1 MFVQGIRSCHSFWK
15 LQPSNPYQKLLHH
28 AYPFI
33 AASGQN
39 QSHAE
44 KQRVWSQSCGL
55 QDMLYT
61 ILWLCSQL
69 CYEIAANQ
77 RTLVQIELLATVG
90 WTCGC
95 QPFSCQ
101 CSQNVMH
108 CRKVI
113 NATSLFKESIPAL
126 YIYIHIPFGNP
137 MLHRICVCCYC
148 RRKPVLC
155 REAEGLVAELWSP
168 RFVTIQWLCSRLCY
182 EIAANQRT
190 LVQIELLATASWK
203 WGCRPFSCQCSQ
215 NVMHCRKVI
224 NATSL
229 FKESIPSIP
238 CVNSKHP
245 VPTRSLR
252 FFLRAAA
259 CSTGSALWLHHA

>member
-113 NATSLFKESIPAL
+113 NATSLFKDSIPAYTFWESHAPPDL
-126 YIYIHIPFGNP
+126 RLLLLQKKTCLMQRSRGSG
-137 MLHRICVCCYC
+137 RWVVVSKICYNSVIVLSV
-148 RRKPVLC
+148 VLC
-155 REAEGLVAELWSP
+155 DGCKPTKMCRDWAFSNSELEVGLPAFQLP
-168 RFVTIQWLCSRLCY
+168 MFAKCD
-182 EIAANQRT
+182 
-190 LVQIELLATASWK
+190 
-203 WGCRPFSCQCSQ
+203 
-215 NVMHCRKVI
+215 
-224 NATSL
+224 
-229 FKESIPSIP
+229 
-238 CVNSKHP
+238 
-245 VPTRSLR
+245 
-252 FFLRAAA
+252 
-259 CSTGSALWLHHA
+259 ALPKSD

>member
-126 YIYIHIPFGNP
+126 YIYIYTYLLGIP
-137 MLHRICVCCYC
+137 
-148 RRKPVLC
+148 
-155 REAEGLVAELWSP
+155 
-168 RFVTIQWLCSRLCY
+168 
-182 EIAANQRT
+182 
-190 LVQIELLATASWK
+190 
-203 WGCRPFSCQCSQ
+203 
-215 NVMHCRKVI
+215 
-224 NATSL
+224 
-229 FKESIPSIP
+229 
-238 CVNSKHP
+238 
-245 VPTRSLR
+245 
-252 FFLRAAA
+252 
-259 CSTGSALWLHHA
+259 CSTGFAFVVTAEENLSYAEKQRVWSQSCGLQDLLQFSDCALGCAMRLLQTNEHLSRLSF